1 MSPQDIEIPVDT
13 GVLAVRDHGGV
24 GQPLILVHTPGW
36 SLELWTPLA
45 ELLTDQFHVYSF
57 DLRRHGHST
66 AVHLPACT
74 AWHDLETISYYF
86 NLGPAI
92 LLGHDMGAFLACVAA
107 IKRPD
112 LFTSVIGVDAAAT
125 LTRREVIKT
134 YSTIT
139 DPEFHA
145 GLNTRFTLDTKLP
158 SKQHVETW
166 AEKQLDRYRKDWTL
180 KGFNEDAMRADIDRT
195 IRLHP
200 DGTFRTAAS
209 IEEILALYTFTL
221 ADEVFPSV
229 DLYEKLPCPSLTIH
243 CRTGLHSESHQRLL
257 KLMTQ
262 HPFMEVVTIN
272 AGHMAIHSSSR
283 DISTLVKEFA
293 SEVYSAKVLCFS

>member
-13 GVLAVRDHGGV
+13 GVLAVRDHGGN

-45 ELLTDQFHVYSF
+45 EQLTDQFHVYSF

-66 AVHLPACT
+66 AVHLLASA
-74 AWHDLETISYYF
+74 AWHDLETISNYF
-86 NLGPAI
+86 NLAPAI

-112 LFTSVIGVDAAAT
+112 LFTSIIGIDAAAT
-125 LTRREVIKT
+125 LARREVIKT

-145 GLNTRFTLDTKLP
+145 GLNTRFALDTKLH
-158 SKQHVETW
+158 SKEDVEAW

-180 KGFNEDAMRADIDRT
+180 KGFDEDAMRADIDRG

-200 DGTFRTAAS
+200 DGTFRTAPS
-209 IEEILALYTFTL
+209 IEEILALYIFSL

-257 KLMTQ
+257 KLTTQ
-262 HPFMEVVTIN
+262 HPLMEVVTIN
-272 AGHMAIHSSSR
+272 AGHMAIHSSPR
-283 DISTLVKEFA
+283 DVATLVKEFTA
-293 SEVYSAKVLCFS
+293 EVCAAETLCLS